1 MATAAAELRRAG
13 DARYT
18 SAGPLVLSR
27 TPPTPK
33 ERPPTRGDTD
43 WAVMRRHLEARL
55 SQLVNYRNSWLS
67 HWSLVAA
74 YINPRRSTWL
84 TQGGMTQPAPNAMVR
99 GRMIN
104 QEILDCT
111 GTDAMQ
117 VCAAG
122 MMSGLTSPSR
132 PWFKLKPALSGREAD
147 ADAMAWFEVV
157 QDRMY
162 QVMAG
167 SNFYDTLAQMFE
179 DLTTFGTSPVIIYED
194 VEDVIRCYNAVAGE
208 YLIAVSSANRAES
221 LYRQFLMTISAIVEM
236 FGLDACPA
244 DVQGMWRSKG
254 ASLEVEK
261 IVAHAIE
268 PNFPIKDRNGEDREI
283 LSAEYPWREV
293 YWIWGASSWQ
303 PLSVRGF
310 YEPPHIVP
318 RWATTSNDAYGR
330 APGMKCLGDIMQL
343 QQMTKRYAEAIE
355 KNVRPPLLADNALK
369 NQPSSILP
377 GHVTYVQNL
386 QTNPGMK
393 SIYNVNINLADMANN
408 MEMIRGRIRVGFFN
422 DLFMML
428 TQMEGVQ
435 PRNELEIVERR
446 NEKMQVLGPV
456 IERFQNEAGSPA
468 IKRIYRIM
476 ERKGLFPPLPESL
489 QGVPIEIEYV
499 SMLAL
504 AQRAAATAGIERWVA
519 FLGGMAA
526 AKPEVLDLLNGD
538 ETGRSYGDLMNV
550 PQKCVVSQ
558 NQVAQIRDARAKQQ
572 AAQAAEQR
580 ALTLGAAAVEGAKVL
595 SETQTGAGQSALS
608 MMVNG

>member
-1 MATAAAELRRAG
+1 MAAAVRKLA

-18 SAGPLVLSR
+18 EAGPLVLSR
-27 TPPTPK
+27 TPPAPDRREPK
-33 ERPPTRGDTD
+33 GGDPTWGL
-43 WAVMRRHLEARL
+43 MRNHLEARL
-55 SQLVNYRNSWLS
+55 SGLRMYRDSWLH
-67 HWSLVAA
+67 HWAQIAA
-74 YINPRRSTWL
+74 YLNPRRSTWL
-84 TQGGMTQPAPNAMVR
+84 TQGGMTQPAPNSMTR

-104 QEILDCT
+104 QNILDST

-132 PWFKLKPALSGREAD
+132 PWFKLKPALEGAEAD

-167 SNFYDTLAQMFE
+167 SNFYDSFAQMFE
-179 DLTTFGTSPVIIYED
+179 DLTCIGTSPVIIYED
-194 VEDVIRCYNAVAGE
+194 VEDVIRCYVPVPGE
-208 YLIAVSSANRAES
+208 YMISVSSANRAES

-236 FGLDACPA
+236 FGIEACPP
-244 DVQGMWRSKG
+244 DVQGMWRTKG
-254 ASLEVEK
+254 GSLEVEK
-261 IVAHAIE
+261 IIAHAIE
-268 PNFPIKDRNGEDREI
+268 PNFPLTDKDGEQHDI
-283 LSAEYPWREV
+283 IAADFPWREV
-293 YWIWGASSWQ
+293 YWVWGASDWQ

-310 YEPPHIVP
+310 REPPHIVP

-330 APGMKCLGDIMQL
+330 SPGMKCLGDLMQL
-343 QQMTKRYAEAIE
+343 QVMTERQAEAIE
-355 KNVRPPLLADNALK
+355 KIVRPPLLADNGLK

-386 QTNPGMK
+386 AAGSGMRP
-393 SIYNVNINLADMANN
+393 IYEVPPQLSDMSAN
-408 MEMIRGRIRVGFFN
+408 MEAIRNRLRIGFYN

-428 TQMEGVQ
+428 SQMEGVQ
-435 PRNELEIVERR
+435 PRNELEIIERR

-489 QGVPIEIEYV
+489 QGVLIEIEYV

-504 AQRAAATAGIERWVA
+504 AQRAAATAGVERWVA
-519 FLGGMAA
+519 FTGNIAA
-526 AKPEVLDLLNGD
+526 ARPEVLDIPNFDQVVRGYADMVSVPSRDLNA
-538 ETGRSYGDLMNV
+538 ET
-550 PQKCVVSQ
+550 
-558 NQVAQIRDARAKQQ
+558 QVAQGRKQRAQQQ

-580 ALTLGAAAVEGAKVL
+580 ALALGSAAVQGAKTL
-595 SETQTGAGQSALS
+595 SETTLGGGRNALEVMTGA
-608 MMVNG
+608 